1 MPYDTGK
8 HCVFYHHYHNVWSS
22 KYRYEV
28 LTGRAGEQVR
38 DILRQVCRE
47 SEVDLLCG
55 VLFSDHV
62 QMFVSVPSKRA
73 I

>member
-1 MPYDTGK
+1 MRLIMWPE
-8 HCVFYHHYHNVWSS
+8 WSQI
-22 KYRYEV
+22 RFDNRNLAV
-28 LTGRAGEQVR
+28 LTKGIRVRRWARERVR